1 MTKFEFEAICGE
13 LLIDV
18 EVALED
24 YDIQNLLIDRVTQK
38 KWKNT
43 WKEIFKFKLT

>member
-18 EVALED
+18 DVALED
-24 YDIQNLLIDRVTQK
+24 YDIQNLLIDRVTPKEMK
-38 KWKNT
+38 KYMERN
-43 WKEIFKFKLT
+43 F

>member
-24 YDIQNLLIDRVTQK
+24 YDIQNLLIDRSNTKRNEKIHGK
-38 KWKNT
+38 KFLN
-43 WKEIFKFKLT
+43 LN

>member
-24 YDIQNLLIDRVTQK
+24 YDIQNLLIDRVTPKEMK
-38 KWKNT
+38 KYMERN
-43 WKEIFKFKLT
+43 F